1 MATDATEE
9 QIEAGRGYEA
19 LYVPNL
25 FRPWPRHLIE
35 RADIRQGAHVLD
47 LACGTGVLTR
57 EVLSVVGGEG
67 RVVGLDPAPGMLAAA
82 AEIQAGIEWV
92 QGIAEE
98 LEFDDHHFDC
108 VVSQFGMMFFED
120 KQKAAHQMFRVTK
133 GGGKIAI
140 AVWDAIE
147 NNPTYGDIIKVL
159 DEEVSTAAGDA
170 LRLPFCLGDA
180 STVISILDEAGF
192 EEIKVETHLEPACFP
207 QPRTMV
213 EADLRGWL
221 PLFGIELSEEKIED
235 VLVQSD
241 KRLAK
246 YSNSS
251 GQAEFQTSA
260 HIISA
265 DKPRSLD
272 RAKQS

>member
-1 MATDATEE
+1 MAIDATEE
-9 QIEAGRGYEA
+9 QIEAGREYEA

-25 FRPWPRHLIE
+25 FLPWPSHLIE
-35 RADIRQGAHVLD
+35 SAIIREGTHVLD
-47 LACGTGVLTR
+47 VGCGTGVLTR
-57 EVLSVVGGEG
+57 EILSVVGNTG

-82 AEIQAGIEWV
+82 AEIQANIEWV
-92 QGIAEE
+92 SGTAEE
-98 LEFDDHHFDC
+98 LEFNDNEFDC
-108 VVSQFGMMFFED
+108 VVSQFGMMFFQD
-120 KQKAAHQMFRVTK
+120 KQKSASQMCRVTK
-133 GGGKIAI
+133 PGGRVAV

-159 DEEVSTAAGDA
+159 DEEVSTVAGDA

-180 STVISILDEAGF
+180 DEVVSILDAAGF
-192 EEIKVETHLEPACFP
+192 EAISVETRTEPACFP
-207 QPRTMV
+207 HARTMV

-221 PLFGIELSEEKIED
+221 PLFGIELEEDRIED

-241 KRLAK
+241 KRLLK
-246 YSNSS
+246 YANSS

-265 DKPRSLD
+265 DKPN
-272 RAKQS
+272 